1 MGGASMLL
9 VISGFESA
17 VWQTRNSGRPTDCVC
32 FTTPQDQQ
40 CLGAEESL
48 PQLHRS
54 ALPIHSPAARHAV
67 TIQCRCVDARRGDTA
82 LGSLSWAAYSPSYS
96 VPLPAAACT
105 TVRSLALEDWD
116 WISSVLHGKLGVS
129 YRRRTWAAALGMAN
143 SDPNWPSRSPP
154 ASQVGES
161 CPGDRGAA
169 DPGTW
174 GPLEA
179 PATPPPVWPHD
190 GLIARPARRCGGTNI
205 VQTPYTAT
213 RTGEGVASSSRLS
226 TIDRKRAASR
236 RRWRCAVITTN
247 PEDPCHAEPR
257 SRPGA
262 FRLRPSF
269 ARQLPVAVG
278 RAPKWS
284 MAASCPRL

>member
-1 MGGASMLL
+1 MRVACRRPINTQYSTQHD
-9 VISGFESA
+9 A
-17 VWQTRNSGRPTDCVC
+17 VPG
-32 FTTPQDQQ
+32 
-40 CLGAEESL
+40 
-48 PQLHRS
+48 
-54 ALPIHSPAARHAV
+54 
-67 TIQCRCVDARRGDTA
+67 CVDARRGDTA

-179 PATPPPVWPHD
+179 RSSCRSGFEAWLASHTHRDNLESCCCCCCPGPVPWP
-190 GLIARPARRCGGTNI
+190 G
-205 VQTPYTAT
+205 
-213 RTGEGVASSSRLS
+213 
-226 TIDRKRAASR
+226 
-236 RRWRCAVITTN
+236 
-247 PEDPCHAEPR
+247 PEFHQR
-257 SRPGA
+257 RPGQPP
-262 FRLRPSF
+262 RHRPF
-269 ARQLPVAVG
+269 GLMTG
-278 RAPKWS
+278 
-284 MAASCPRL
+284 